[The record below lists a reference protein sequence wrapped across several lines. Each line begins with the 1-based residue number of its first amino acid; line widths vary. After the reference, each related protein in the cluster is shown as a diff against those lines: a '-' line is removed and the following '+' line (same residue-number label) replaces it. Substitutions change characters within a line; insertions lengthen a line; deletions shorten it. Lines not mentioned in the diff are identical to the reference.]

1 MRHEVSSRIVTIPN
15 ILSLVRLALI
25 PVFLVLLLEGQDVAA
40 LATLVLSSV
49 TDYLDGLLARRLGQV
64 SRLGQLLDPAA
75 DRLFIFATLIGLAV
89 TGIVPWWL
97 LAVVAG
103 RDVVLLALGV
113 VLANVGYGPI
123 PVHNLGKIAT
133 FCLLLALPVF
143 MVAEA
148 FPETAEIATPLGWA
162 FALWGA
168 FLYWWAGGVYLV
180 EARRILRA
188 SGDDHP
194 RESDTLE
201 NQGRNTMVDSEGKD
215 PHRVDAPGGPETTSH
230 FTAEFEAQLA
240 ALGGVVSTEE
250 QEAISALP
258 SGSALLVV
266 RRGPNVGARFLLDSD
281 VTTAGRH
288 PNADI
293 FLDDV
298 TVSRKHSEFLR
309 HGTVFEI
316 KDLGSLNGTYF
327 DGVRIE
333 TAVLTDGAEVQIG
346 KFRLTFYASRVDLA
360 NLASK

>member
-1 MRHEVSSRIVTIPN
+1 
-15 ILSLVRLALI
+15 
-25 PVFLVLLLEGQDVAA
+25 
-40 LATLVLSSV
+40 
-49 TDYLDGLLARRLGQV
+49 
-64 SRLGQLLDPAA
+64 
-75 DRLFIFATLIGLAV
+75 
-89 TGIVPWWL
+89 
-97 LAVVAG
+97 
-103 RDVVLLALGV
+103 
-113 VLANVGYGPI
+113 
-123 PVHNLGKIAT
+123 
-133 FCLLLALPVF
+133 
-143 MVAEA
+143 
-148 FPETAEIATPLGWA
+148 
-162 FALWGA
+162 
-168 FLYWWAGGVYLV
+168 
-180 EARRILRA
+180 
-188 SGDDHP
+188 
-194 RESDTLE
+194 
-201 NQGRNTMVDSEGKD
+201 MVDSEGQD
-215 PHRVDAPGGPETTSH
+215 PNRRDASGGPDTTSH

-240 ALGGVVSTEE
+240 ALGGVVSAEE